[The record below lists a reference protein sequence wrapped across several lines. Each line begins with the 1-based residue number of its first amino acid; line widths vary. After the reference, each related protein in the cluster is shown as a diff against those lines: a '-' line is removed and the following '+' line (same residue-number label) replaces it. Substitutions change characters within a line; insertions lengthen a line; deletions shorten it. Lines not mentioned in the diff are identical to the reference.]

1 MRSVLIRL
9 NEYQD
14 QMTSAESGAVQYI
27 LEHPDAVVD
36 MSAQELAEKAFSSPA
51 TVVRLCRHLGFE
63 GYKEMRRLLQC
74 ELLERRLSRQERLG
88 ELSREDSLEQMADKI
103 TYKNIM
109 SLEATKNLLDFAVL
123 QECVD
128 VLYHARVIYLFGL
141 GSSLCVARDAYLK
154 FLRLD
159 KPCILNDDW
168 HSQLL
173 QSRNMT
179 AEDAGLFISYSGQTA
194 ELIECA
200 KAVKKSGA
208 KMILITRFAASTL
221 SALADYNLYVA
232 ANESLFRNGAMS
244 SRISQLNVV
253 DILYTAFANVDYPH
267 SMERL
272 YMTHIEKPKYR
283 NQGSTEV
290 SKTQN
295 KKSQEG

>member
-14 QMTSAESGAVQYI
+14 QMTSAESGAVRYI
-27 LEHPDAVVD
+27 LEYPDAVVD

-74 ELLERRLSRQERLG
+74 ELLERRLSKQERLG

-128 VLYHARVIYLFGL
+128 VLYRARVIYLFGL

-173 QSRNMT
+173 QSRNMK

-295 KKSQEG
+295 EKSQEG